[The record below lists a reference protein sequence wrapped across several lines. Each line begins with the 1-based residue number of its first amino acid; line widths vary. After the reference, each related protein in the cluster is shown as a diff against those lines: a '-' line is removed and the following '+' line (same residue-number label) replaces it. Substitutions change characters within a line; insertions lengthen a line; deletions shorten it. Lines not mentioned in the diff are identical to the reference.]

1 MRPFEPVLSVYGA
14 NPSREGNNHSCSSP
28 GIVIGLHEVGHK
40 LRILLHSLLRKVN
53 YYRVMNDPPQRPSP
67 FFPSPPHAN
76 QEIAHKL
83 PGGTLP
89 HESWALCV
97 SARPATFGSV
107 PPRAREV
114 NRHPPAPRV
123 LYIPLRVPLLDNPIL
138 PSLDR
143 RVLQV
148 VIPNQ
153 LPGVNLPLNANR
165 SKPLPLGPRFQPFG
179 LSVLLIL
186 PIGFIGV
193 PKLDV

>member
-1 MRPFEPVLSVYGA
+1 
-14 NPSREGNNHSCSSP
+14 
-28 GIVIGLHEVGHK
+28 
-40 LRILLHSLLRKVN
+40 
-53 YYRVMNDPPQRPSP
+53 MNVPPQRPSP
-67 FFPSPPHAN
+67 FFPSASNAN
-76 QEIAHKL
+76 QEIAHTL

-89 HESWALCV
+89 HESSALCV

-107 PPRAREV
+107 PPCPREV
-114 NRHPPAPRV
+114 NRHSPPPRV

-165 SKPLPLGPRFQPFG
+165 SKPLSFGPCFQPFG
-179 LSVLLIL
+179 LARLCI
-186 PIGFIGV
+186 
-193 PKLDV
+193 